1 MTALDYDMTMRYMW
15 YLGFPGSSIESGS
28 IAREIHLKWPRSV
41 NHLGKAISLTRRRS
55 AVKRAKSLLD
65 RQIIRCFVFGRKR
78 KERQVML
85 KHLTASFKKSSPN
98 FTMKG
103 RERVLNAQGGT
114 DMEAGDLLYD
124 DEDDLDHLD
133 DEHDFPGRSSNTSLS
148 DDVRTV
154 REVSAIKWF
163 RTSEYKGNGRA
174 LMMTDIGSEVPQKVT
189 NGGNGGRVS
198 TSTGNSAKDMYNDPM
213 DPCDVACLVY
223 SATDHNAPSYLANL
237 QKHIPDH
244 IPCVYVALQ
253 ENERYNENVFDL
265 ISKLCDAYE
274 LNHPQPIPLD
284 ILDASDDG
292 EDNTLDIF
300 FNDILNCGLHPE
312 KHGKRPISREKREE
326 IERRAMYLK
335 GGIAIV
341 TSVLL
346 IGLSYFAYS
355 SGFFGEK
362 RDSVETTKGRD
373 NKMKD

>member
-1 MTALDYDMTMRYMW
+1 
-15 YLGFPGSSIESGS
+15 
-28 IAREIHLKWPRSV
+28 
-41 NHLGKAISLTRRRS
+41 
-55 AVKRAKSLLD
+55 
-65 RQIIRCFVFGRKR
+65 
-78 KERQVML
+78 
-85 KHLTASFKKSSPN
+85 
-98 FTMKG
+98 
-103 RERVLNAQGGT
+103 
-114 DMEAGDLLYD
+114 
-124 DEDDLDHLD
+124 
-133 DEHDFPGRSSNTSLS
+133 
-148 DDVRTV
+148 
-154 REVSAIKWF
+154 
-163 RTSEYKGNGRA
+163 
-174 LMMTDIGSEVPQKVT
+174 MMTDVGSEVPQKI
-189 NGGNGGRVS
+189 NNGGRFS
-198 TSTGNSAKDMYNDPM
+198 TSSGSSTKDVYNDPM

-265 ISKLCDAYE
+265 ISKLCDTYE

-300 FNDILNCGLHPE
+300 FNDILKCGLHPE

-355 SGFFGEK
+355 SGFFGK
-362 RDSVETTKGRD
+362 RASLEGDEGRED
-373 NKMKD
+373 KMKE